1 MSNDELRQAIE
12 DVNKLTRTT
21 APDAPLY
28 WDFVKHLRVLMAE
41 QERRATT
48 PMKEQQ

>member
-1 MSNDELRQAIE
+1 MNDQDLRQAIE

-21 APDAPLY
+21 SPDAPLY

-48 PMKEQQ
+48 PIKEQQ